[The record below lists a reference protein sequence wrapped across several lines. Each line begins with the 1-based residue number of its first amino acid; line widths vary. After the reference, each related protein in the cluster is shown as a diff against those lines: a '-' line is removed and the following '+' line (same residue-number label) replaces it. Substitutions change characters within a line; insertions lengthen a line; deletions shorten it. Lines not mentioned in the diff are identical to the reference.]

1 VFHIYAVRL
10 THRDSLARALRAGG
24 VDVAVHYQLPIHL
37 QDKYKD
43 LGYPPGAFPV
53 AEQAAREELS
63 LPLYPEL
70 KDESIEAVANAV
82 REGLPVARA
91 L

>member
-1 VFHIYAVRL
+1 M
-10 THRDSLARALRAGG
+10 
-24 VDVAVHYQLPIHL
+24 
-37 QDKYKD
+37 
-43 LGYPPGAFPV
+43 

-70 KDESIEAVANAV
+70 EDESIEAVANAV